1 VIGLDRST
9 RVVHVDLREE
19 RRRKM
24 RKMGELGKYLGFV
37 IRTKG
42 LIGFI
47 LRIGMLIKRFD
58 IFGNKMRNAVLK
70 IEQFGK
76 KYKYRPTIIVPALVL
91 KRHRK
96 LLRHLSNAN
105 LEFAIHG
112 YTHKNFKP
120 LGLHEQVSEIQ
131 KAKDVFN
138 ELEMP
143 AYGFRAPY
151 LSWND
156 YTNEAVEKSQLLWES
171 NETIIWNGFRNF
183 RVSKSRYFKESAVH
197 ELYEPLDAEKNA
209 AIPRLEG
216 KIIRIPVALPDDEI
230 LVDRLGIKDSEKI
243 GQLWIEIMEDTY
255 ERGGVFVL
263 QLHPERFRICQ
274 EAMEALLQR
283 AVYYKPSI
291 WITSMREIAEWW
303 KEKSQFQFTFE
314 AIPKRGYRVRC
325 ECTDRAIILCRNLS
339 SGASKAPFYQ
349 DYSVIEDR
357 EFYIE
362 SENLK
367 PCIGVHPRCSKM
379 IREFLTDEGFCYEV
393 SDKNSEY
400 SLFFDEC
407 ETFARKDEMDLL
419 SRIAENP
426 NPIVRYWRWPAGMK
440 SAFVTTHDLDSVT
453 ITDFLLRL
461 FGR

>member
-1 VIGLDRST
+1 MLKIGQ
-9 RVVHVDLREE
+9 
-19 RRRKM
+19 
-24 RKMGELGKYLGFV
+24 LGKYLGFV
-37 IRTKG
+37 VRTKG
-42 LIGFI
+42 LIGSI
-47 LRIGMLIKRFD
+47 LRMGMLIRRFD
-58 IFGNKMRNAVLK
+58 ISGNKMKNAVLE
-70 IEQFGK
+70 IEQIGK
-76 KYKYRPTIIVPALVL
+76 KYKYRPAIFIPALVL
-91 KRHRK
+91 KRHRN
-96 LLRHLSNAN
+96 LLSDLSDAN

-151 LSWND
+151 LSWNG
-156 YTNEAVEKSQLLWES
+156 YTNEAVEKCQLLWES
-171 NETIIWNGFRNF
+171 DEALMWNGFRNF
-183 RVSKSRYFKESAVH
+183 RVSKSRHFSEKAIY
-197 ELYEPLDAEKNA
+197 ELYDPLDAEKNV

-216 KIIRIPVALPDDEI
+216 RIISIPVALPDDEI

-255 ERGGVFVL
+255 ERGGVFAL
-263 QLHPERFRICQ
+263 ALHPERFRICQ
-274 EAMEALLQR
+274 EAMKALLR
-283 AVYYKPSI
+283 KAAGYSKPSI

-314 AIPKRGYRVRC
+314 AIPERGYGVQC

-339 SGASKAPFYQ
+339 SEASKVPFYQ
-349 DYSVIEDR
+349 DYNIIEDR
-357 EFYIE
+357 EFFIE
-362 SENLK
+362 SGNLK
-367 PCIGVHPRCSKM
+367 PCIGVHPRCSK
-379 IREFLTDEGFCYEV
+379 ILREFLTDEGFCYEV
-393 SDKNSEY
+393 SDKNSKY
-400 SLFFDEC
+400 SLFLNEY
-407 ETFARKDEMDLL
+407 ETFARKHEMDLL

-426 NPIVRYWRWPAGMK
+426 NPIVRYWRWPAGMR

-461 FGR
+461 LGR